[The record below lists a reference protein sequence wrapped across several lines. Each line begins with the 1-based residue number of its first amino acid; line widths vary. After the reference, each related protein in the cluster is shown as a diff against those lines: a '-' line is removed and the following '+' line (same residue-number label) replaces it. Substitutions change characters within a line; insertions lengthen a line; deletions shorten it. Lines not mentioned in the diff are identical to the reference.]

1 MFPSNYFCRQIKVF
15 KEASVSPMS
24 FSHHSKLDTSLSD
37 NETMEIEAQ
46 TECSATFDE
55 DISEGQLLISEG
67 ELLSLADQGKVY

>member
-1 MFPSNYFCRQIKVF
+1 
-15 KEASVSPMS
+15 MS